1 MIFEL
6 SLLISV
12 AWMELE
18 TNSKTKNVLK
28 SYSCSEMFFKSAS
41 VSRTHTA
48 AISTSNTLYIWKKLD
63 KPEVKTEL
71 EGIPLKHVECGDGFT
86 LVLTEDHSLLSFGSN
101 EYGQL
106 GLNPRVIPVCG
117 IENDSFNLYNTRI
130 TNDYK
135 LERYSKF
142 IKRRDDN
149 SQAKFV
155 QKLANIAI
163 EQIAVGSGHCV
174 ALAYNGY
181 VYSWGLNDKGQLGHG
196 NTFNYDGPTIIKKL
210 VGIPIV
216 KVCCKSK
223 STIAICALGNVYIF
237 GTFRQNGVNN
247 VSYVEP
253 IILTLLHKPFIIDC
267 AFNENDIILLSRDG
281 SVHLV
286 NYYYDLN
293 TKSIVIDRSISIK
306 SIGLTEKHVLIQSTS
321 NSIYSLPYGEF
332 WDNRILDLKRNKE
345 LPGSQIEKGMMNLFL
360 YENYS
365 YRTIPLLISIICD
378 RSISFNTFRIAIR
391 LLSNL
396 QWELEKISISI
407 DVKIE
412 LITVLK
418 DYLDIIMDNSGL
430 IFKKNIQ
437 VVDISV
443 VDILDFMGNIFET
456 TFEIDYKLFYCD
468 RILEFVELYFDFTL
482 NQINGLTFNDL
493 YIEQPKSGKLA
504 DPFPALFQ
512 ANKLKYFKF
521 TSYSFLFDIHT
532 KFEILEWDF
541 KNIAASNMS
550 RAMMDAVLAGTRGL
564 VSRTGNSIDD
574 RLMFDAVFN
583 MNSEGQSSLRIYHIP
598 DEDEDEHEHENITFT
613 VDEIKLNFKMNVR
626 REFILQDT
634 FAILS
639 NARIED
645 LMKPFSV
652 KFLNEDAVDHGG
664 VTKEYF
670 YLITRELLKDSNGIF
685 VWLEESKY
693 YWFNSNSNDYEKF
706 KFAGIIFGLAV
717 FNSCIVEGHFPL
729 AFFKT
734 VLGVT
739 CSTEDYSKLFPTIHK
754 NLNELLLL
762 AENCETDKDPIKD
775 LDLTFSITRKKDSSI
790 QNVDLV
796 PGGSFLPV
804 DKFNVKKYVKDYLR
818 FIAEKEI
825 SEQIDHFQEG
835 VGSVLCPSVISTFH
849 PLELKLIM
857 MGESCN
863 SLEDLEF
870 FKSDTIYKDYTPVD
884 NTVVYFWEIL
894 DSFNLDDRKLFFKF
908 LSGSDRIPFKGLSSI
923 PFTIQ
928 RVNDTSRLP
937 VSHTCF
943 NLLDLPDYND
953 KHILTQKLLFSIHNT
968 EGFGLA

>member
-1 MIFEL
+1 
-6 SLLISV
+6 
-12 AWMELE
+12 
-18 TNSKTKNVLK
+18 
-28 SYSCSEMFFKSAS
+28 
-41 VSRTHTA
+41 
-48 AISTSNTLYIWKKLD
+48 
-63 KPEVKTEL
+63 
-71 EGIPLKHVECGDGFT
+71 
-86 LVLTEDHSLLSFGSN
+86 
-101 EYGQL
+101 
-106 GLNPRVIPVCG
+106 
-117 IENDSFNLYNTRI
+117 
-130 TNDYK
+130 
-135 LERYSKF
+135 
-142 IKRRDDN
+142 
-149 SQAKFV
+149 
-155 QKLANIAI
+155 
-163 EQIAVGSGHCV
+163 
-174 ALAYNGY
+174 
-181 VYSWGLNDKGQLGHG
+181 
-196 NTFNYDGPTIIKKL
+196 
-210 VGIPIV
+210 
-216 KVCCKSK
+216 
-223 STIAICALGNVYIF
+223 
-237 GTFRQNGVNN
+237 
-247 VSYVEP
+247 
-253 IILTLLHKPFIIDC
+253 
-267 AFNENDIILLSRDG
+267 
-281 SVHLV
+281 
-286 NYYYDLN
+286 
-293 TKSIVIDRSISIK
+293 
-306 SIGLTEKHVLIQSTS
+306 
-321 NSIYSLPYGEF
+321 
-332 WDNRILDLKRNKE
+332 
-345 LPGSQIEKGMMNLFL
+345 
-360 YENYS
+360 
-365 YRTIPLLISIICD
+365 
-378 RSISFNTFRIAIR
+378 
-391 LLSNL
+391 
-396 QWELEKISISI
+396 
-407 DVKIE
+407 
-412 LITVLK
+412 
-418 DYLDIIMDNSGL
+418 
-430 IFKKNIQ
+430 
-437 VVDISV
+437 
-443 VDILDFMGNIFET
+443 
-456 TFEIDYKLFYCD
+456 
-468 RILEFVELYFDFTL
+468 
-482 NQINGLTFNDL
+482 
-493 YIEQPKSGKLA
+493 
-504 DPFPALFQ
+504 
-512 ANKLKYFKF
+512 
-521 TSYSFLFDIHT
+521 
-532 KFEILEWDF
+532 
-541 KNIAASNMS
+541 
-550 RAMMDAVLAGTRGL
+550 
-564 VSRTGNSIDD
+564 
-574 RLMFDAVFN
+574 
-583 MNSEGQSSLRIYHIP
+583 
-598 DEDEDEHEHENITFT
+598 
-613 VDEIKLNFKMNVR
+613 MNVR